1 MQDNAGPA
9 HRRSLLFACLITAAF
24 LFFTSFYNG
33 YIHHLQIQ
41 TGYTD
46 YNVYSWP
53 RLMLVPCYLL
63 FAFIGD
69 KQQGRLVPLAAL
81 CIALAAMLNSVLID
95 SAGAYRLNMCL
106 FYCAIAASVSYYDL
120 TFWRLAHSTKAPAL
134 WASMGRVLD
143 SFMVLVMAGIQ
154 ISRLPAAL
162 VLALDLAGLA
172 VLIVLMTVSGAFDL
186 GTVSRQQEV
195 PSFLTSESTL
205 EQIRAQYALT
215 PRETDVLRE
224 LVLTEDKQT
233 AISERLSIT
242 VKALQKY
249 VTSLYKKTGASTRS
263 GLMDLY
269 HRTMNGR

>member
-1 MQDNAGPA
+1 
-9 HRRSLLFACLITAAF
+9 
-24 LFFTSFYNG
+24 
-33 YIHHLQIQ
+33 
-41 TGYTD
+41 
-46 YNVYSWP
+46 
-53 RLMLVPCYLL
+53 
-63 FAFIGD
+63 
-69 KQQGRLVPLAAL
+69 
-81 CIALAAMLNSVLID
+81 
-95 SAGAYRLNMCL
+95 NMCL